1 MQPTILLLLGAL
13 MTLSSLTVQTPASDR
28 QILLKVSVTRY
39 VQRGPS
45 PRSLKGHKGWVSSV
59 AFSADGRMLA
69 SAAYDETVLLW
80 DVQTGQMIRELKG
93 HKGSVSSVAFSADG
107 QTLASGAYDQTVRL
121 WNVQTGQMI
130 RELKGHKGS
139 VSSVAFSADGQT
151 LASGACDQTV
161 RLWDLRTS
169 ALRSSE
175 SESSLLS
182 SGVSRAGAAPR
193 PGSRVLSRECTHCQ
207 DP

>member
-1 MQPTILLLLGAL
+1 MQTTILLLLGAL
-13 MTLSSLTVQTPASDR
+13 MTLSSLTVQTPGSDR

-121 WNVQTGQMI
+121 W
-130 RELKGHKGS
+130 
-139 VSSVAFSADGQT
+139 
-151 LASGACDQTV
+151 
-161 RLWDLRTS
+161 DLRTS

-175 SESSLLS
+175 SESSHLS
-182 SGVSRAGAAPR
+182 SGVGRGLVLLHVPVPESYSFAFRSRRQG
-193 PGSRVLSRECTHCQ
+193 H
-207 DP
+207 D